1 MREIIGAHVSR
12 IAVAGFALVCL
23 ALPITFLPVSWAVTH
38 DQDQSAYR
46 LTTLAGVPIGTIGML
61 LSFLA
66 LVDITNSEGKL
77 RGKGLALATIVL
89 GVLGAASAA
98 PLILG
103 ALFRR

>member
-1 MREIIGAHVSR
+1 MREMIGTHVSR
-12 IAVAGFALVCL
+12 IAVAGFVLVCI
-23 ALPITFLPVSWAVTH
+23 ALPITFFPVSWAVSH
-38 DQDQSAYR
+38 DQDQSVYR